1 MGHVRKWAVAM
12 LCIAATGALL
22 ASSAWACVS
31 GPVVSLSSANVKAGQ
46 EIGVTG
52 TGFNATSPD
61 AVVIRFNALDG
72 PVIGTV
78 PGPLV
83 GGILDTKIT
92 IPDGTKPASY
102 ILVVARQNAQ
112 GSLSQSPTRVV
123 FSVLGESGSNPV
135 LGAPVGTGDTTV
147 RQDGLI
153 RKDDSVS
160 TGTLALVA
168 LGVAGV
174 GMFLA
179 GMAALFA
186 SRRPGEPEVA
196 RA

>member
-1 MGHVRKWAVAM
+1 MGHVRKWAMAVS
-12 LCIAATGALL
+12 CIAAAGALL
-22 ASSAWACVS
+22 ASGAWACVS
-31 GPVVSLSSANVKAGQ
+31 GPVVSLSSTNVKAGQ

-61 AVVIRFNALDG
+61 TVVVRFNALDG
-72 PVIGTV
+72 PVLGTV
-78 PGPLV
+78 PGPLA
-83 GGILDTKIT
+83 GGTLDTKVT
-92 IPDGTKPASY
+92 IPDGTKPGSY
-102 ILVVARQNAQ
+102 ILVVSRQNAQ
-112 GSLSQSPTRVV
+112 GSLSQAPTRVV
-123 FSVLGESGSNPV
+123 FSVLGEAGSNPV
-135 LGAPVGTGDTTV
+135 LGAPVATADTTV
-147 RQDGLI
+147 RQNGLV
-153 RKDDSVS
+153 RSDDSVS

-186 SRRPGEPEVA
+186 SRRPRQPEVA